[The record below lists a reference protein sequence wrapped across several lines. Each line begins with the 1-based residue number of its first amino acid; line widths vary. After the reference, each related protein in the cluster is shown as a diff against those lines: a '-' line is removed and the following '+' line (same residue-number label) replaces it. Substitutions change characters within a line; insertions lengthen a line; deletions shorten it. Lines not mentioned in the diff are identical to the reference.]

1 MVGSAA
7 SFGVLVPHIIS
18 TVTAALG
25 PLVPHFIS
33 SPMARVGLN
42 TLVQS
47 DANHTFLLCT
57 LLGFVSAILT
67 SFQMLPLY
75 YHRSFLSISQKL
87 VWEMNIHPPISTLP
101 SLGFSLAALLSY

>member
-47 DANHTFLLCT
+47 DAIHTFFQCLL
-57 LLGFVSAILT
+57 LHFVSAVLTRFQIL
-67 SFQMLPLY
+67 PVH
-75 YHRSFLSISQKL
+75 YHL
-87 VWEMNIHPPISTLP
+87 V
-101 SLGFSLAALLSY
+101 F